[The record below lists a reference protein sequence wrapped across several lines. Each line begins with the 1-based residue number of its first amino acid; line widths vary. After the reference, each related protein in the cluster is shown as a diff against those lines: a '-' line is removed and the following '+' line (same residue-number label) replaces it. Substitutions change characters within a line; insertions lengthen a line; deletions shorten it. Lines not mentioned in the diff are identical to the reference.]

1 MKSRKS
7 IKKTLQS
14 EQWDRFLRSE
24 AEAGNE
30 DAIEILKWMKKNRWM
45 KGDDR
50 IDGMAI
56 NPSSPKSQ
64 KHLPPRPFLQVKP
77 KTEV

>member
-1 MKSRKS
+1 MS

-14 EQWDRFLRSE
+14 EEWDRFLRQE
-24 AEAGNE
+24 AQDGNE
-30 DAIEILKWMKKNRWM
+30 DAIAIIDWMKRNRWL
-45 KGDDR
+45 
-50 IDGMAI
+50 
-56 NPSSPKSQ
+56 KSQ